1 MTQIICD
8 YKYRSTHEWVKR
20 LSLDSDIY
28 MVGITDYA
36 QNLIGD
42 IVFIELPVVSTV
54 FNIGEDCAVAE
65 SVKTASSI
73 YAPLT
78 GKIIEINM
86 LLNKN
91 PELVN
96 IHPYDQGWIFKI
108 ESFKSD
114 EVELLLD
121 AVNYQNIIK

>member
-1 MTQIICD
+1 MTKIISN

-20 LSLDSDIY
+20 LSVNSDIY

-78 GKIIEINM
+78 GKIVEINM
-86 LLNKN
+86 LLNN
-91 PELVN
+91 TPELIN
-96 IHPYDQGWIFKI
+96 THPYDQGWILKI
-108 ESFKSD
+108 ESFKSY
-114 EVELLLD
+114 EVELLLN
-121 AVNYQNIIK
+121 AVDYQTIIK